1 MIAMATSSLGVAR
14 PLTPKAPRS
23 ALEGI
28 NSRAAAG
35 AAVALLAG
43 AALLGSIVNPKQA
56 ALYVLGAALGLVLY
70 HAAFRLHVCLAGL
83 YRRPPRRGSARPDDH
98 AGDRDHP
105 VLSGSRL
112 RVSFG
117 QPVTGLV
124 SPVGTSVL
132 VGAFI
137 FGIGMQLGGGCASGT
152 LYTVGGGSAR
162 MVLTLAF
169 FIVGSTIG
177 AAHFHWWAALPNIGP
192 VSLVKL
198 WGPWTAL
205 AAHLAI
211 FAAIAG
217 ATIVLEKRRHGRL
230 VEDGPAP
237 RQGFARFLRGPWPL
251 VAGAVALA
259 ILNFVTLALSG
270 RPWGITAAFALW
282 GSKIAA
288 TVGIADV
295 ASWPYWQNPANA
307 RALQSSVLADVTS
320 VMDFGIIVGA
330 LLAASLAGRFAP
342 VWRIPLRSVVA
353 AIVGGLLLGYGAR
366 LAYGCNIGAYFSG
379 IASGSLHGWLWLV
392 AAFAGNVVG
401 TKVRPFFG
409 LEVERTPRLTAC

>member
-70 HAAFRLHVCLAGL
+70 HAAFGFTSAWRVFIAD
-83 YRRPPRRGSARPDDH
+83 RRGEGLRAQMIML
-98 AGDRDHP
+98 AIATTLFFP
-105 VLSGSRL
+105 VLASGSL
-112 RVSFG
+112 FG

-205 AAHLAI
+205 AVHLAI

-217 ATIVLEKRRHGRL
+217 ATIILERRRHGRL
-230 VEDGPAP
+230 VKDGPAP

-251 VAGAVALA
+251 IAGAVALA